1 MTPSAWQQAFPR
13 EAIMLSKYFHAASR
27 IREIR
32 TGPAG
37 TFIEE
42 FAEAL
47 LRRGYA
53 EISARKYI
61 RSAEHIV
68 RWASRRSLSVSDL
81 DNSTLARF
89 GQHLTRCHCGRYAC
103 ANRVEVLSG
112 ARLFVRHLQGI
123 SEPAIVERPQAAP
136 DPALLE
142 EFREWMRLQR
152 GTQAITLY
160 NYSIPLRALLRYL
173 GGDLNRLDARRLRQF
188 VLKQSRTVDWTVAKR
203 CTTALRMFL
212 RFLIAEGRCRA
223 GLLYAVPVLAHWRLA
238 TLPRYLP
245 PEDVERIIDSCDVSS
260 PIGKRDRAILLLLA
274 RLGLRAGDIVPMRL
288 QDIDWK
294 DAWIHV
300 AGKGRR
306 QTRLPLSQEVGEAI
320 VAYLHE
326 GRPAASTDALF
337 LRSRAPFRGF
347 CSHSTVSVIVA
358 GAMRRAGIKRPSRGA
373 AHLLRHSIAS
383 AMLRHGASLQEI
395 SALLRHRSV
404 ETTQI
409 YAKVDVRGLQQIAQ
423 PWPEV
428 RSC

>member
-1 MTPSAWQQAFPR
+1 
-13 EAIMLSKYFHAASR
+13 MLAKYFHAANR

-37 TFIEE
+37 TFVEE

-47 LRRGYA
+47 LQRGYA
-53 EISARKYI
+53 EITARKHI

-68 RWASRRSLSVSDL
+68 RWVGRRGLSVSDL
-81 DNSTLARF
+81 DDEALGRF
-89 GQHLTRCHCGRYAC
+89 GRHLTRCHCGRYAC
-103 ANRVEVLSG
+103 ASRLQVLSG
-112 ARLFVRHLQGI
+112 ARLFLRHLQGS
-123 SEPAIVERPQAAP
+123 SEPAIVEPPRPAP
-136 DPALLE
+136 DHVLLE
-142 EFREWMRLQR
+142 GFREWMREQR
-152 GTQAITLY
+152 GTHDRTLY
-160 NYSIPLRALLRYL
+160 NYSIPIRALLRYL
-173 GGDLNRLDARRLRQF
+173 DGDLSSLDARRLRQF
-188 VLKQSRTVDWTVAKR
+188 VVKQSRTAHWTAVKR

-212 RFLIAEGRCRA
+212 RFLIAEGRCRPS
-223 GLLYAVPVLAHWRLA
+223 LLNAIPVLAHWRLA
-238 TLPRYLP
+238 ALPRCLP
-245 PEDVERIIDSCDVSS
+245 AEDVERIIDSCNVSS

-274 RLGLRAGDIVPMRL
+274 RLGLRAGDIVQMRL

-294 DAWIHV
+294 GAWIHV

-306 QTRLPLSQEVGEAI
+306 QTRLPLSQEVGQAI
-320 VAYLHE
+320 VAYLQE

-347 CSHSTVSVIVA
+347 RAHPTVSVIVA
-358 GAMRRAGIKRPSRGA
+358 NAMRRAGIKRPSRGA

-383 AMLRHGASLQEI
+383 AMLRQGASLQEI

-409 YAKVDVRGLQQIAQ
+409 YAKVDVRALQQIAQ